1 MKHLWNFLVHHPLLK
16 GRPFYAF
23 TRFTYWQVR
32 SRIFSKPMIF
42 PWIGGS
48 RLWLRQGWSSLTGNY
63 YAGLNDFEE
72 MAFLLHILRRGEL
85 FVDVGAN
92 MGSYTILAGAVSHC
106 RVVTYEP
113 VQATYQGLVANVR
126 LNQLEGSVVT
136 RNAAV
141 SATTGFLRMTS
152 SLNTTNHVTQDIGEG
167 EEVHAVTLDDD
178 LEETPILIKI
188 DVEGYELEVLRSA
201 SRHLADP
208 RLRAIIIE
216 LNGAGSRYGHQD
228 KTIHALLEAAGFSA
242 CIYEPISRTLS
253 DARGGKTDNVLYCR
267 DIASIESRLR
277 SALPFEVAGRSI

>member
-1 MKHLWNFLVHHPLLK
+1 MKHLWNFLLSHPLLK

-32 SRIFSKPMIF
+32 SRISSMPVVF
-42 PWIGGS
+42 PWVGGS
-48 RLWLRQGWSSLTGNY
+48 RLWLRRGWSGLTGNY
-63 YAGLNDFEE
+63 YAGLSDFEE
-72 MAFLLHILRRGEL
+72 MAFLLHFLRPGEL

-92 MGSYTILAGAVSHC
+92 MGSYTILAGAVRRC
-106 RVVTYEP
+106 RVVAYEP
-113 VQATYQGLVANVR
+113 VHATYQRLEANVL
-126 LNQLEGSVVT
+126 LNQIEGSVVT

-141 SATTGFLRMTS
+141 GATSGFLQMTS
-152 SLNTTNHVTQDIGEG
+152 TLDVTNHVTANIGVG
-167 EEVHAVTLDDD
+167 EPVFAVTLDDD
-178 LEETPILIKI
+178 LVETPILIKI
-188 DVEGYELEVLRSA
+188 DVEGYEFEVLRSA